1 VLGGILLSLSPI
13 AIDVEIDM
21 MFDSKVGVAVTKDR
35 EMELLFN
42 KLNLVSPQNCF
53 QLKTTTNRSAHFGS
67 SVSLMNMFYINI
79 NT

>member
-53 QLKTTTNRSAHFGS
+53 QLKRPQIDERI
-67 SVSLMNMFYINI
+67 SVVRYLL
-79 NT
+79 